1 MKEVYGFLSFIT
13 KTRKHT
19 HTCKRRE
26 KVKVEGSE
34 VEASALFS
42 SLLYFFLINSPS
54 SYFTNTRVDVPSSS
68 ILTLITGRKYPKD
81 TNKQR
86 NNNKKQVFWQC
97 FAHVYASAS
106 LCFFFFF
113 LLFFFFFDYP
123 CSNVLFLSR
132 LGQQQQRS
140 AHRRVLLL
148 LLLFFFLIPAFFV
161 CPFTS

>member
-106 LCFFFFF
+106 LCFFFSSFSSSSSLITHAPMCCF
-113 LLFFFFFDYP
+113 SLVWDNISNAARIVVCCCCCFFFF
-123 CSNVLFLSR
+123 
-132 LGQQQQRS
+132 
-140 AHRRVLLL
+140 
-148 LLLFFFLIPAFFV
+148 
-161 CPFTS
+161 